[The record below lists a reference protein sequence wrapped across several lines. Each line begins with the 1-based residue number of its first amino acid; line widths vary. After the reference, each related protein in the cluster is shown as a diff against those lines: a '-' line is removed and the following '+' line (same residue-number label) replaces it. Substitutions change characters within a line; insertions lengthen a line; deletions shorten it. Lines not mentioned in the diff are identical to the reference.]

1 MDNIVAIYN
10 RLSEE
15 DKDKL
20 SKEEESRSIQNQKS
34 MLVSYAVS
42 QGWEIYNIYSDDDYK
57 GSYASRP
64 VFNQFFKDAEVG
76 KFNILLCK
84 SQALFTR

>member
-1 MDNIVAIYN
+1 MEKVNNIVGIYN

-15 DKDKL
+15 DKNKL

-42 QGWEIYNIYSDDDYK
+42 QGCEI
-57 GSYASRP
+57 
-64 VFNQFFKDAEVG
+64 
-76 KFNILLCK
+76 
-84 SQALFTR
+84 